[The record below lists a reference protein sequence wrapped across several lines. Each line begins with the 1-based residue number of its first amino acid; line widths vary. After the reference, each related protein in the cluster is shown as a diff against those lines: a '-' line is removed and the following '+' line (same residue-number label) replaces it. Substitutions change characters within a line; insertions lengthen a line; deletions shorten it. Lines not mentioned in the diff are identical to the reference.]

1 MKATTLDLRYRTKD
15 VLKAVERG
23 ETITILYRG
32 QAKAQIVPLAS
43 SNATALRTGEAFG
56 LWKDRKD
63 MGDVSAYVMKLRK
76 TRFRDL

>member
-23 ETITILYRG
+23 ETITVLYRG
-32 QAKAQIVPLAS
+32 QAKAQIVPLS
-43 SNATALRTGEAFG
+43 TSKVTELRVGEAFG

-63 MGDVSAYVMKLRK
+63 MGDATAYVMKLRK